1 MIPFSLI
8 PGGGGLA
15 ILRLVRI
22 LRLLKLIRVLR
33 ASRIYQ
39 RFQARNSLPHSVE
52 AMIKLLLMLII
63 CSHWMACLWI
73 MSATLQKDLSTAET
87 PPYTWLD
94 ALAESY
100 FCDAD
105 GCDEDEPSDHLSH
118 NGRDKYFAAVYW
130 SVTTITSVGY
140 GDITPQNPGEMLI
153 CTFWLLLGSTIWAY
167 VIGNATAIVSTG
179 DPDMIAHHQVRNV
192 CIFVTFF
199 HLTR

>member
-1 MIPFSLI
+1 MEDIEFSEKIITRHGSRVYDTSISQIQNHYLRGWFALDVISMIPFSLI

-153 CTFWLLLGSTIWAY
+153 CTF
-167 VIGNATAIVSTG
+167 
-179 DPDMIAHHQVRNV
+179 R
-192 CIFVTFF
+192 
-199 HLTR
+199 